1 MGKSRASVLVVAMV
15 VILSTAQPAFYKV
28 QFKNNFIGRYKM
40 VFAAREGSLQQVKR
54 GLDAGIDVNFQV
66 NDGWTALM
74 WSARYG
80 HKRVV
85 NFLMDRGADL
95 NHQNRQETALTWAA
109 YGGHYEVCK
118 MLLDHGALPDL
129 HNALGSTGL
138 SFAAREGHPEI
149 AKLFLE
155 YNASVNMETFSG
167 DTPLTWATLKN
178 HDDIIKILLEYDADV
193 THANLNGETALTIAA
208 SQGQLNSTR
217 LLLEAG
223 ADTNVVD
230 DENRTPLYLAA
241 KNGHHQV
248 VEQLLQHCPDL
259 SITDYSD
266 NSALDIANKMHQT
279 NTASMIQEQAER
291 VCWKDG
297 VSYPVQDTLTLQCH
311 KWNCHCSGNWTITPL
326 PNSVCGNNT
335 AASVSSR
342 GATHIT
348 AVILAVVAVV
358 VVVTGSLLY
367 NVYRHKRSFI

>member
-28 QFKNNFIGRYKM
+28 QFKNNFIGR
-40 VFAAREGSLQQVKR
+40 
-54 GLDAGIDVNFQV
+54 
-66 NDGWTALM
+66 WTALM

-95 NHQNRQETALTWAA
+95 NHQNRQAETALTWAA

-193 THANLNGETALTIAA
+193 THANLN
-208 SQGQLNSTR
+208 
-217 LLLEAG
+217 
-223 ADTNVVD
+223 D
-230 DENRTPLYLAA
+230 RTPLYLAA